1 MLQGFVLGT
10 CLSGNQPRH
19 TFPMLAG
26 SCNMSSPNSIQG
38 DPLSIYIHADSF
50 PIVSYVTFRWM
61 YCIYILFF
69 PLLCLTFFNL
79 VDYLSVFE
87 IKTVCIFTVTKPIV
101 KICMLHKPFIHLYR
115 VNLSKGTINSSQHKN
130 KQCYTVRYDT
140 IVQFTKVCN
149 FKLFAQGS

>member
-1 MLQGFVLGT
+1 MFVWESAPT
-10 CLSGNQPRH
+10 HVSHACC
-19 TFPMLAG
+19 

-50 PIVSYVTFRWM
+50 LIVSYMLHFVDCIVFIYYFFRFYVSHSLIWWIV
-61 YCIYILFF
+61 YQSLKK
-69 PLLCLTFFNL
+69 N
-79 VDYLSVFE
+79 
-87 IKTVCIFTVTKPIV
+87 CIFTVKKPTV
-101 KICMLHKPFIHLYR
+101 KNCMLHKPFIHLYR

-140 IVQFTKVCN
+140 IVQFTKVYN